1 MSSLASCAAS
11 DMFSMGRQYSEP
23 LSPHRNE
30 YQRDCARIVRSTTF
44 RRLALKT
51 YILVNLESDSSR
63 TCLMLALT
71 VAQLSRSIAR
81 ALKLNEDLAEAIAL
95 GYELGHTPFGYAGQI
110 ALNQCLQAYGGFEQS
125 FHALRVV
132 DEIEEKFPNFRGL
145 NLMFETRE
153 GILRQ
158 CSIKQAKALG
168 NVGSRFLSEE
178 QPTPPS
184 LEAQVAVLCQEIA
197 HNYRDIEDGLRA
209 RLLSIRQ
216 LREQRLFEE
225 HYVAVV
231 TEFPNLSQRRVV
243 SEATRRLI
251 NEQMSN
257 VIETSHAQLDALQ
270 PKNIEDVRLA
280 AEYMITLS
288 AAMYEKHL
296 ELTQFFRTQLYQHYR
311 VRRTVFKAQQ
321 VIQQLFEL
329 FSNDPYLLPLEAQLE
344 VQRLQAQ
351 LGSDVGRARAVADY
365 IAAMT
370 DRDAILEYERLFNP
384 THLSSL

>member
-1 MSSLASCAAS
+1 MSSLAPFAAS
-11 DMFSMGRQYSEP
+11 DMFSIGRQHSEP
-23 LSPHRNE
+23 LAPHRNE
-30 YQRDCARIVRSTTF
+30 YQRDCARIMRSNTF
-44 RRLALKT
+44 CRLAFKT
-51 YILVNLESDSSR
+51 QTLVNFEGEASR
-63 TCLMLALT
+63 ACLTLALMI
-71 VAQLSRSIAR
+71 AQLSRTIAR

-95 GYELGHTPFGYAGQI
+95 GYELGQTPFGYAGQI

-125 FHALRVV
+125 FHALRIV

-158 CSIKQAKALG
+158 SSPKQAKALG
-168 NVGSRFLSEE
+168 TVGARFASEE

-184 LEAQVAVLCQEIA
+184 LEAQVAILTQEIA
-197 HNYRDIEDGLRA
+197 QNYRDIEDGLRA
-209 RLLSIRQ
+209 RVISIRQ
-216 LREQRLFEE
+216 LREQHLFEE
-225 HYVAVV
+225 YYVAVI
-231 TEFPNLSQRRVV
+231 TEFPHLSQRRVV
-243 SEATRRLI
+243 SEAIRRLL
-251 NEQMSN
+251 NAQMHN

-270 PKNIEDVRLA
+270 PKSIEDVRLA

-311 VRRTVFKAQQ
+311 VRRAAFKAQQ
-321 VIQQLFEL
+321 VIRQLFEL

-351 LGSDVGRARAVADY
+351 LGSDVGRVRAVADY

-384 THLSSL
+384 THLSPL